1 MHLIFFNKEL
11 KALPSEFIHSTMQQK
26 LEKLAD
32 VSSSEERIIQL
43 LQIYV
48 DIFPVKNALLFRYSP
63 LGHLAEGIVSLDS
76 MGMNSIL
83 SIRDDVRS
91 LPGIFAAIHEFQAKY
106 IPPQDYLTQ
115 LGSKYI
121 LNSDSLYSVLVVPIC
136 TGSSVI
142 GYICSNE
149 FDEEAVFQEELL
161 STITRF
167 GKLSGKLFKPTSK
180 TDSKHGLSKRE
191 LEVMEE
197 LAKGN
202 VIKQLVDTL
211 GISETTIKQY
221 VKSVIK
227 KLGVQNRTQAVAEL
241 VKRGIIF

>member
-1 MHLIFFNKEL
+1 M
-11 KALPSEFIHSTMQQK
+11 PSKLNHTMMQQG
-26 LEKLAD
+26 LDQLAD
-32 VSSSEERIIQL
+32 ITSSEERIIQL

-48 DIFPVKNALLFRYSP
+48 ELFPVKNALLFRYSP
-63 LGHLAEGIVSLDS
+63 LGHLAEGIVSIDS
-76 MGMNSIL
+76 TGINYIF

-91 LPGIFAAIHEFQAKY
+91 LPGIFSAIHEYQAKY
-106 IPPQDYLTQ
+106 IPSQDYLTQ

-121 LNSDSLYSVLVVPIC
+121 PNSDSLYSVLVVPIC
-136 TGSSVI
+136 TGSTVI

-149 FDEEAVFQEELL
+149 FDEEVMFHQDLL
-161 STITRF
+161 SDFTRF
-167 GKLSGKLFKPTSK
+167 GNLSGKLFKLTSK
-180 TDSKHGLSKRE
+180 IDSTHGLSKRE

-197 LAKGN
+197 LAKGG
-202 VIKQLVDTL
+202 VIKQLVDIL

-241 VKRGIIF
+241 VRRGVIS

>member
-1 MHLIFFNKEL
+1 MIFLYKEL
-11 KALPSEFIHSTMQQK
+11 KALSSKSIHSTMQQE

-32 VSSSEERIIQL
+32 MSSSEERIIQL
-43 LQIYV
+43 LQVYV
-48 DIFPVKNALLFRYSP
+48 ELFPVKNAFLFRYSP
-63 LGHLAEGIVSLDS
+63 LGHLAEGIISLDS
-76 MGMNSIL
+76 TGINYIL

-91 LPGIFAAIHEFQAKY
+91 LPGIYGAIHELRAKY
-106 IPPQDYLTQ
+106 IPRKDYLTQ

-121 LNSDSLYSVLVVPIC
+121 LNPDSLYSVLVVPIC

-149 FDEEAVFQEELL
+149 FDEEAVFHQELL
-161 STITRF
+161 SDFTRF

-197 LAKGN
+197 LAKGE
-202 VIKQLVDTL
+202 VMKQLVDTL

>member
-1 MHLIFFNKEL
+1 MPL
-11 KALPSEFIHSTMQQK
+11 KPIHFTMQQK
-26 LEKLAD
+26 LEKLAEI
-32 VSSSEERIIQL
+32 SSSEERIVQL
-43 LQIYV
+43 LQTYV
-48 DIFPVKNALLFRYSP
+48 ELFPIKNALLFRYSP
-63 LGHLAEGIVSLDS
+63 LGHLAEGIISIDS
-76 MGMNSIL
+76 TGINYIL

-91 LPGIFAAIHEFQAKY
+91 LPGIYDAIQEFGAKY
-106 IPPQDYLTQ
+106 IPSKDYFTK

-121 LNSDSLYSVLVVPIC
+121 LNSESLYSVLVVPIC

-149 FDEEAVFQEELL
+149 FDEETVFDQELL
-161 STITRF
+161 SDLTRF
-167 GKLSGKLFKPTSK
+167 GTLSGKLFKPMNKKDT
-180 TDSKHGLSKRE
+180 KHGLSKRE

-197 LAKGN
+197 LAKGG
-202 VIKQLVDTL
+202 VIKQLVDTM